1 MRLGI
6 PLFVS
11 GVILLIFSVAMLI
24 PAALDFAD
32 GNTDSAA
39 GFCYAAAVTS
49 FCSLLFAATFYNTWE
64 RLSVREMYLTT
75 SVVWL
80 LVCCF
85 CALPFFFSSHPLSY
99 TDAFFETMSGLTTM
113 GATVISG
120 LDNMPRGILLWR
132 AMLHWVGGLGII
144 VIALAI
150 LPLLKI
156 GGMQLFSTESSDKSG
171 KTMPKT
177 SQIIGTLMIV
187 YLLSTIACIVC
198 LKISGM
204 SFFNA
209 LTFSMATVPTGGFA
223 PTDSSAIN
231 LPPIQQWILTLFMFT
246 SGLPLFYLFFIYK
259 KDWQK
264 VKSDMQVKT
273 YAAFVLIVSLVLTAW
288 LLAKFPERNIE
299 EALRAAAFQVIS
311 AVTSTGFV
319 SENYETWGDFGMLTI
334 LLLIPVGACCG
345 STSGGVKMFRFDIL
359 FLSSLHYLR
368 SKILPHGVFVPKYN
382 DKPVNDDVVS
392 GVIVFMSIFF
402 ASFLLS
408 ALALAA
414 MGIDLIT
421 ALSATASAIGNTGL
435 GLGKVGP
442 TGNFAALPAA
452 AKWIL
457 SVDMMLGRL
466 EFMTVFV
473 LLLPLAW
480 RREKK
485 KSTDS
490 TF

>member
-1 MRLGI
+1 
-6 PLFVS
+6 
-11 GVILLIFSVAMLI
+11 
-24 PAALDFAD
+24 
-32 GNTDSAA
+32 
-39 GFCYAAAVTS
+39 
-49 FCSLLFAATFYNTWE
+49 
-64 RLSVREMYLTT
+64 
-75 SVVWL
+75 
-80 LVCCF
+80 
-85 CALPFFFSSHPLSY
+85 
-99 TDAFFETMSGLTTM
+99 
-113 GATVISG
+113 
-120 LDNMPRGILLWR
+120 
-132 AMLHWVGGLGII
+132 
-144 VIALAI
+144 
-150 LPLLKI
+150 
-156 GGMQLFSTESSDKSG
+156 
-171 KTMPKT
+171 
-177 SQIIGTLMIV
+177 
-187 YLLSTIACIVC
+187 
-198 LKISGM
+198 
-204 SFFNA
+204 
-209 LTFSMATVPTGGFA
+209 
-223 PTDSSAIN
+223 
-231 LPPIQQWILTLFMFT
+231 
-246 SGLPLFYLFFIYK
+246 
-259 KDWQK
+259 
-264 VKSDMQVKT
+264 MQVKT
-273 YAAFVLIVSLVLTAW
+273 YAAFVLIVSLTLTAW
-288 LLAKFPERNIE
+288 LLAKFPDRNIE
-299 EALRAAAFQVIS
+299 EALRASFFQVIS

-319 SENYETWGDFGMLTI
+319 SENYETWGDFGMLVI

-421 ALSATASAIGNTGL
+421 ALSAAASAIGNTGL

-442 TGNFAALPAA
+442 TGSFAALPAA